1 MTMKN
6 GTSKKVLLLNLDK
19 EVIEGYNYD
28 GIYLIEEGNNLNLNI
43 TINYPTEYDKKLIE
57 YYKLPETLYS
67 SGTKIICKETG
78 SLFSVT
84 EIEDEVDQY
93 IFLFKGGPEELLKI
107 TIDDD
112 KTKDRI
118 KEEIKD
124 KEIKYL
130 FVSIG
135 LASGYNLEHLRYDA
149 TYFFTP
155 TFNNG
160 GLDYWKKLIKEKYKE
175 GYEVVLYSK
184 WSDNFLLTLADKL
197 EMNRLVGSDQK
208 ENWCVAAKDYCEYAW
223 GDPTCGFPNLIRVSN
238 YDKITER
245 YFNDILNLF
254 NKLDYQVLDLRGK
267 NLFIM
272 NLIKDCVK

>member
-1 MTMKN
+1 MKN

-19 EVIEGYNYD
+19 KVIDGYNYD
-28 GIYLIEEGNNLNLNI
+28 GFCEIEEGNNLNLNI
-43 TINYPTEYDKKLIE
+43 TINHPTEYDKKLVD
-57 YYKLPETLYS
+57 YYNLPETLYS
-67 SGTKIICKETG
+67 SSTKIKYEMVG
-78 SLFSVT
+78 SQFSVT
-84 EIEDEVDQY
+84 EIEDEEQSIY
-93 IFLFKGGPEELLKI
+93 LFKGSSVVELLKV
-107 TIDDD
+107 TTEDDEKKED
-112 KTKDRI
+112 IKRKTEEMEKTDR
-118 KEEIKD
+118 
-124 KEIKYL
+124 L
-130 FVSIG
+130 LVSIG

-160 GLDYWKKLIKEKYKE
+160 GLDYWKRLIKEKYKE

-184 WSDNFLLTLADKL
+184 WSDDFLLTLADKL

-208 ENWCVAAKDYCEYAW
+208 ENWCVTDKDYCEYAW

-238 YDKITER
+238 CDKFTEK
-245 YFNDILNLF
+245 YFDDILNLF

>member
-1 MTMKN
+1 MKN

-160 GLDYWKKLIKEKYKE
+160 GLDYWKRLIKEKYKE

-184 WSDNFLLTLADKL
+184 WSDDFLLTLADKL

-238 YDKITER
+238 YDKITEK
-245 YFNDILNLF
+245 YFNNILTLF